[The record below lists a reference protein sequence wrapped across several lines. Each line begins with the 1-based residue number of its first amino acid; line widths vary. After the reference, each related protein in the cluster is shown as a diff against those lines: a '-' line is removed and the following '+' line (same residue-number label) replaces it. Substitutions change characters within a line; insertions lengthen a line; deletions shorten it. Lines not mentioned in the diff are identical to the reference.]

1 MTPKNNTIVVN
12 VKSGS
17 GQVKKIISGNLE
29 IGNSLQNKC
38 EEVLRQY
45 GKGKKFYA
53 RKQVEFLLEKYPDSI
68 IVKHLN
74 VLILYRDKKYAVAYK
89 HVKQVLKRV
98 PKHVGLINMQG
109 LMQRQLK
116 LFDAAIAS
124 YLLAIKLNPKFAD
137 PYNNLAIIYRY
148 FGKKDLAIHNF
159 RKAIALNENYCAAFY
174 NLSCIKGYKASKDEI
189 NIVVGLLKKLKIT
202 SDVVRCH
209 FTLYNAYLSYGRKEK
224 AFRHLEAGNTMLAQR
239 FAKRKPLKVYVEELK
254 ENFDTSFYK
263 NRIHLEPFYKVPYF
277 IVGMPRSGSSLLE
290 QILSSHSEIY
300 GLGESKSMTDTLLSL
315 DSHVES
321 NISLF
326 TSAFDKLNSSDLNK
340 IVENYRNKIQGE
352 VGGLSIYT
360 DKMLKNFKFIGFIKM
375 LLPNAKFIH
384 IKRHALDNCLSC
396 YEKKFT
402 QGHEYTYDL
411 KMLGGYYSAY
421 IELMEYWKSIF
432 PEDIYEVNY
441 EELIHD
447 SEKVITQ
454 CLGFMNLELEK
465 SCLEFYK
472 SKRLVFTASTDQV
485 RDKINTRSIGKW
497 EKFETQLQPL
507 IQELNANNIALD

>member
-1 MTPKNNTIVVN
+1 
-12 VKSGS
+12 
-17 GQVKKIISGNLE
+17 
-29 IGNSLQNKC
+29 
-38 EEVLRQY
+38 
-45 GKGKKFYA
+45 
-53 RKQVEFLLEKYPDSI
+53 
-68 IVKHLN
+68 
-74 VLILYRDKKYAVAYK
+74 
-89 HVKQVLKRV
+89 
-98 PKHVGLINMQG
+98 
-109 LMQRQLK
+109 
-116 LFDAAIAS
+116 
-124 YLLAIKLNPKFAD
+124 
-137 PYNNLAIIYRY
+137 
-148 FGKKDLAIHNF
+148 
-159 RKAIALNENYCAAFY
+159 
-174 NLSCIKGYKASKDEI
+174 
-189 NIVVGLLKKLKIT
+189 
-202 SDVVRCH
+202 
-209 FTLYNAYLSYGRKEK
+209 
-224 AFRHLEAGNTMLAQR
+224 
-239 FAKRKPLKVYVEELK
+239 
-254 ENFDTSFYK
+254 
-263 NRIHLEPFYKVPYF
+263 
-277 IVGMPRSGSSLLE
+277 
-290 QILSSHSEIY
+290 
-300 GLGESKSMTDTLLSL
+300 MTDTLLSL